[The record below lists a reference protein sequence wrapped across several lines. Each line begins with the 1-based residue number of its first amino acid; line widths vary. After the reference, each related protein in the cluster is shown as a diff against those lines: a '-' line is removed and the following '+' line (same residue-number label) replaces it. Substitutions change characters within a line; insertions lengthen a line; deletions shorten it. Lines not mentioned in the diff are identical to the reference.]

1 MKKFGFIIFIFALS
15 IGLVFST
22 SCSFGSFSDFGG
34 VQGSGTSKTETRNV
48 SGFTKID
55 ASGAVSVEIS
65 VQKDFSVEVQADDNL
80 LANIKTEVSGDTLKI
95 YSEDRISPKT
105 KINIKVSM
113 PKIEDLEVSGASSA
127 NVANANADSLEL
139 KASGASKIKIDG
151 TVKELKGDASG
162 ASTIDAENLKAEE
175 AEIEASGASKAIVSA
190 TNDLEVNASGAS
202 KITYVGEPK
211 NIKQN
216 SSGASSVTKK

>member
-1 MKKFGFIIFIFALS
+1 MKKIGLIVFIIALA
-15 IGLVFST
+15 IGLAFST
-22 SCSFGSFSDFGG
+22 NCSFGGFSNLSG

-48 SGFTKID
+48 SGFKKID
-55 ASGAVSVEIS
+55 AGGAIHVNVS
-65 VQKDFSVEVQADDNL
+65 VQKDFSVMVEADDNL

-105 KINIKVSM
+105 RVNIQISM
-113 PKIEDLEVSGASSA
+113 PVIEGLDISGASSG
-127 NVANANADSLEL
+127 NVAGVNADSLEL

-151 TVKELKGDASG
+151 TAKELNADASG
-162 ASTIDAENLKAEE
+162 ASTIDAENLRVEDADV
-175 AEIEASGASKAIVSA
+175 EASGASKAIVTA
-190 TNDLEVNASGAS
+190 TNDLKVDASGAS
-202 KITYVGEPK
+202 KISYVGEPK